1 MPKEILINIRD
12 KSKRIAIVKNQVLE
26 EFYLELSDQKTI
38 LGNIYKGKVR
48 SIVPSINAA
57 FVDIGQEKNGFLYLG
72 ELTNPLVEEEL
83 SEQGP
88 ASNNEQRKNNVNKI
102 KVGEEIMVQV
112 VKEAFGTKGPRLTT
126 HISLPGRYLVLMP
139 LDKNTGISRRVTDRN
154 ERKRLRSILEKINFF
169 KDVGLIVRTV
179 ATGRG
184 KRDFVRDGRFLIRI
198 WRNTKRNSSRLRAPA
213 LIHSEFGI
221 LFKVLRDVFS
231 DDVDSVLIDS
241 RDQYRQVVS
250 FVRSVMGYHFAKKI
264 KLYREGVPLFEF
276 KNVEDEIK
284 KLYEN
289 KIYLKTG
296 VYIVIEIT
304 EGLTVVD
311 VNSGRFKSGA
321 NPERTALQVNLQL
334 TKEIARQL
342 RLRDIGGIIV
352 IDFIDMMEAQN
363 QRRVLN
369 AFKEAL
375 RQDRAKTEVLG
386 ISMLGLVEMTR
397 ERTSR
402 SIESKY
408 YKACPYCEG
417 RGKLKI
423 D

>member
-12 KSKRIAIVKNQVLE
+12 KSKRIAIVKNNVLE
-26 EFYLELSDQKTI
+26 EFYLEVSQRESI

-57 FVDIGQEKNGFLYLG
+57 FVDIGQGKNGFLYLG

-83 SEQGP
+83 SEQTQP
-88 ASNNEQRKNNVNKI
+88 ANNQRKDNTNKF
-102 KVGEEIMVQV
+102 KTGDEIMVQV
-112 VKEAFGTKGPRLTT
+112 VKEAFGTKGARLTT

-139 LDKNTGISRRVTDRN
+139 LDKNTGISRRIADRN
-154 ERKRLRSILEKINFF
+154 ERKKIRSALEKIHFL
-169 KDVGLIVRTV
+169 KDMGIIARTV
-179 ATGRG
+179 ASGRE
-184 KRDFVRDGRFLIRI
+184 KRDFIRDGKFLIRI
-198 WRNTKRNSSRLRAPA
+198 WRNVKKKNARSRAPA
-213 LIHSEFGI
+213 LIHSEFSI

-231 DDVDSVLIDS
+231 EDVDRVLIDS
-241 RDQYRQVVS
+241 RDQYKQVVR

-264 KLYREGVPLFEF
+264 KLYREGVPLLEI
-276 KNVEDEIK
+276 KNIEDEIK
-284 KLYEN
+284 KLYES
-289 KIYLKTG
+289 KVYLKTG
-296 VYIVIEIT
+296 AYIVIEIT

-321 NPERTALQVNLQL
+321 NPERAALQVNLQV

-369 AFKEAL
+369 SFKEAL

-386 ISMLGLVEMTR
+386 ISRLGLVEMTR

-417 RGKLKI
+417 KGKLKI

>member
-1 MPKEILINIRD
+1 
-12 KSKRIAIVKNQVLE
+12 
-26 EFYLELSDQKTI
+26 
-38 LGNIYKGKVR
+38 
-48 SIVPSINAA
+48 
-57 FVDIGQEKNGFLYLG
+57 
-72 ELTNPLVEEEL
+72 
-83 SEQGP
+83 
-88 ASNNEQRKNNVNKI
+88 
-102 KVGEEIMVQV
+102 
-112 VKEAFGTKGPRLTT
+112 
-126 HISLPGRYLVLMP
+126 MP
-139 LDKNTGISRRVTDRN
+139 LDKNTGISRRIADRN
-154 ERKRLRSILEKINFF
+154 ERKKIRSALEKIHFL
-169 KDVGLIVRTV
+169 KDMGIIARTV
-179 ATGRG
+179 ASGRE
-184 KRDFVRDGRFLIRI
+184 KRDFIRDGKFLIRI
-198 WRNTKRNSSRLRAPA
+198 WRNVKKKNARSRAPA
-213 LIHSEFGI
+213 LIHSEFSI

-231 DDVDSVLIDS
+231 EDVDRVLIDS
-241 RDQYRQVVS
+241 RDQYKQVVR

-264 KLYREGVPLFEF
+264 KLYREGVPLLEI
-276 KNVEDEIK
+276 KNIEDEIK
-284 KLYEN
+284 KLYES
-289 KIYLKTG
+289 KVYLKTG
-296 VYIVIEIT
+296 AYIVIEIT

-321 NPERTALQVNLQL
+321 NPERAALQVNLQV

-369 AFKEAL
+369 SFKEAL

-386 ISMLGLVEMTR
+386 ISRLGLVEMTR

-417 RGKLKI
+417 KGKLKI

>member
-12 KSKRIAIVKNQVLE
+12 KSKRIAIVKNNVLE
-26 EFYLELSDQKTI
+26 EFYLEVSQRESI

-57 FVDIGQEKNGFLYLG
+57 FVDIGQGKNGFLYLG

-83 SEQGP
+83 SEQTQP
-88 ASNNEQRKNNVNKI
+88 ANNQRKDNTNKF
-102 KVGEEIMVQV
+102 KTGDEIMVQV
-112 VKEAFGTKGPRLTT
+112 VKEAFGTKGARLTT

-139 LDKNTGISRRVTDRN
+139 LDKNTGISRRIADRN
-154 ERKRLRSILEKINFF
+154 ERKKIRSALEKIHFL
-169 KDVGLIVRTV
+169 KDMGIIARTV
-179 ATGRG
+179 ASGRE
-184 KRDFVRDGRFLIRI
+184 KRDFIRDGKFLIRI
-198 WRNTKRNSSRLRAPA
+198 WRNVKKKNARSRAPA
-213 LIHSEFGI
+213 LIQSEFSI

-231 DDVDSVLIDS
+231 EDVDRVLIDS
-241 RDQYRQVVS
+241 RDQYKQVVR

-264 KLYREGVPLFEF
+264 KLYREGVPLLEI
-276 KNVEDEIK
+276 KNIEDEIK
-284 KLYEN
+284 KLYES
-289 KIYLKTG
+289 KVYLKTG
-296 VYIVIEIT
+296 AYIVIEIT

-321 NPERTALQVNLQL
+321 NPERAALQVNLQV

-369 AFKEAL
+369 SFKEAL

-386 ISMLGLVEMTR
+386 ISRLGLVEMTR

-417 RGKLKI
+417 KGKLKI